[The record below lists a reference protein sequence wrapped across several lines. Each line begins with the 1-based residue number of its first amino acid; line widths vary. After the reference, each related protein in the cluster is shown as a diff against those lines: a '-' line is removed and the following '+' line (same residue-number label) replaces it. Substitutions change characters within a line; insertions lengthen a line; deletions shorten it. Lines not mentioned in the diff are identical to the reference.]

1 MSPDFFQQT
10 QSNHKNTRT
19 MSQYKQ
25 VLILIVITLLFAL
38 VTNILIVV
46 L

>member
-1 MSPDFFQQT
+1 MQPRQV
-10 QSNHKNTRT
+10 

-25 VLILIVITLLFAL
+25 VLILIAITLLLAL
-38 VTNILIVV
+38 ITNILIKV

>member
-1 MSPDFFQQT
+1 
-10 QSNHKNTRT
+10 

-25 VLILIVITLLFAL
+25 VLILIAITLLLAL
-38 VTNILIVV
+38 ITNILIRV